1 MEFNESPLEKQ
12 RNYSSAKMHDYEIEA
27 LNEVAKERHFETSL
41 RFLMAHNGLRREK
54 LHVFAAPSSSGKST
68 MAKTIFYDFLTNN
81 PNDKVGV
88 FLTEESEQEFKVDL
102 AKTGL
107 DEAHLDRIFVT
118 SEEDQGNIVNA
129 DHLMK
134 AIHVFMEEVKPD
146 ILILDNI
153 TTSAA
158 YQDIPTAAQGSIIK
172 RLKMCSRHH
181 NAALIVFAHT
191 SAEASNMKMRLL
203 EPNDVRGSKHIVN
216 HAHFFY
222 CLQQI
227 HCKTATGLSN
237 SYSFVR
243 IHKHRGQVVEMK
255 MFIFKF
261 DREKLIYSG
270 DSFINFDD
278 LKKLFEKRE
287 GL

>member
-1 MEFNESPLEKQ
+1 MEFNENETV
-12 RNYSSAKMHDYEIEA
+12 RNFESAKMHDFEIEA
-27 LNEVAKERHFETSL
+27 LNEVSKEKHFNTEF
-41 RFLMAHNGLRREK
+41 RFLSAHNGLRREK

-68 MAKTIFYDFLTNN
+68 MAKTILYDFLINN
-81 PNDKVGV
+81 PDDKVGV
-88 FLTEESEQEFKVDL
+88 FLTEESEQEFKIDL

-107 DEAHLDRIFVT
+107 EEAQLDRTFVT
-118 SEEDQGNIVNA
+118 SEEDQGNVRNA
-129 DHLMK
+129 DDLMRS
-134 AIHVFMEEVKPD
+134 IHVFMDEVKPD
-146 ILILDNI
+146 VLILDNI

-158 YQDIPTAAQGSIIK
+158 YQDIPTAAQGAIVK
-172 RLKMCSRHH
+172 RLKMCARHH
-181 NAALIVFAHT
+181 NSALLVFAHT
-191 SAEASNMKMRLL
+191 NAEASNMKMRLL

-237 SYSFVR
+237 TYSFVR

-255 MFIFKF
+255 MFMFKF
-261 DREKLIYSG
+261 DREKLVYSS
-270 DSFINFDD
+270 DCFINFDD
-278 LKKLFEKRE
+278 LKQVFERRE